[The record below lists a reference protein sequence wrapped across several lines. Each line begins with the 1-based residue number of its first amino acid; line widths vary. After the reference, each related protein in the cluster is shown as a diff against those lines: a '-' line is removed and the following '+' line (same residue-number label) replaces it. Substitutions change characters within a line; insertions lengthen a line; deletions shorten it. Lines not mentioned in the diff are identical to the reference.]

1 MKNLSFSNFE
11 YLIQNT
17 TKFQIVFIILIVLF
31 SSNKALGQQW
41 LFFPDGISGNMV
53 DIGDLDIAG
62 SQITVEALIS
72 TNQPEQNSTY
82 NIVSKHRFYAD
93 DNYLLRA
100 GSFQITT
107 SAGFIS
113 LENPILLCPDTVY
126 HVAGTYDGDSVRYFV
141 NGIQVASVQWT
152 GDLVL
157 NDYSTSIGNR
167 SLDPTEQYHGYI
179 DEVRIWN
186 IARNQEDIYSNMYNI
201 PNPAQV
207 TGLQAYYQFEG
218 NYLNIQG
225 NSLWN
230 GVAIGSDFSFS
241 ANPYFNGSVS
251 NNFCAPTGYNEVT
264 LVSNINFFP
273 NPSSNLISFTKEVEN
288 VIIYNQLGEIVL
300 NEKLINNTISIAK
313 LSKGIYII
321 EMISGN
327 IHVRKKLIIKPIE

>member
-11 YLIQNT
+11 YLIQKT
-17 TKFQIVFIILIVLF
+17 TKFQIVFTILIVLF
-31 SSNKALGQQW
+31 SSNKALSQQW
-41 LFFPDGISGNMV
+41 LFFPEGISVNMV
-53 DIGDLDIAG
+53 DIGDLDVAG
-62 SQITVEALIS
+62 SQISVEALIS
-72 TNQPEQNSTY
+72 TKQPEQNSAY
-82 NIVSKHRFYAD
+82 NIVSKHRLYTD

-107 SAGFIS
+107 TTGFIS
-113 LENPILLCPDTVY
+113 LENPVLLCPDSVY

-157 NDYSTSIGNR
+157 NDFTTSIGNR
-167 SLDPTEQYHGYI
+167 SLDPTEQYYGYI
-179 DEVRIWN
+179 DEVRIWDV
-186 IARNQEDIYSNMYNI
+186 ARTQEDIYNNMYNI
-201 PNPAQV
+201 QNPTQV

-225 NSLWN
+225 NSSWN

-241 ANPYFNGSVS
+241 ENPYFNGLVS
-251 NNFCAPTGYNEVT
+251 SNFCDPSGHDEVT
-264 LVSNINFFP
+264 LASSISFFP
-273 NPSSNLISFTKEVEN
+273 NPSSNLLSFTKEIEN

-300 NEKLINNTISIAK
+300 NENLTNNTISVAK

-321 EMISGN
+321 ELISSN
-327 IHVRKKLIIKPIE
+327 IQVRKKLIIN